1 MLESLLLSLP
11 RELDYEVILVDDAST
26 DGTREWLQT
35 LKDPRIQTV
44 LNHSNLGYARTNNVG
59 VRLARG
65 ELIVLLNNDL
75 LFEPGWLEP
84 MLEILLSPCL
94 NAGLV
99 GNVQYRVADGRLDH
113 AGVRLNAVGQL
124 EHIKDLPGENVSYTK
139 VLAVTGACMLL
150 RKADLVAQGGF
161 DEQYLNGCEDIDLC
175 FKIRATHKAIYVA
188 IGSRIRHH
196 VGLSRESSALSNEH
210 NSRNLFGNWRRTIKQ
225 ELISLWATLLK
236 SGPAAYANYL
246 QGHLDPDFMGT
257 PRTAA
262 GVIAEAM
269 LLRQEYR
276 WARDLD
282 ETDPN
287 VEIVDRCSSKGLLFV
302 PNLNGYT
309 LKESVEFTF
318 ENVCSVRNFYICGY
332 TLDDCSQRP
341 IAISIK
347 INDIQHQTFFLK
359 TGRNVN
365 VGIIDPIL
373 LQGIINRFKV
383 DAHFVDAPGQNTGDA
398 GNTLVITHIVVDD
411 HMVSDF

>member
-1 MLESLLLSLP
+1 MKPSFISCVVPLFNHVEQTHAMLESLLLSLP

-318 ENVCSVRNFYICGY
+318 ENVCSVRNFYIC
-332 TLDDCSQRP
+332 
-341 IAISIK
+341 
-347 INDIQHQTFFLK
+347 
-359 TGRNVN
+359 
-365 VGIIDPIL
+365 
-373 LQGIINRFKV
+373 
-383 DAHFVDAPGQNTGDA
+383 
-398 GNTLVITHIVVDD
+398 
-411 HMVSDF
+411 